1 MFYDSTLGTDLTGM
15 YAIAAYTDHYG
26 NAKEVRLDEFKLY
39 ASGLH
44 YVSVSGMAVADCS
57 SVVSCTIYNSNGQQ
71 IASASDSVEGYIA
84 RQLASGRTDDIYT
97 AILKFAASAYNYFH

>member
-1 MFYDSTLGTDLTGM
+1 MKGSPDS
-15 YAIAAYTDHYG
+15 
-26 NAKEVRLDEFKLY
+26 AKEVRLEEFKVY
-39 ASGLH
+39 ASGYH

-57 SVVSCTIYNSNGQQ
+57 QVVSCAVYNSNGEQ

-84 RQLASGRTDDIYT
+84 RQLASGRTDAIYT